1 MTMCGRILNE
11 QEKEINGTEI
21 NSFPFIDFVALQ
33 SHVHSLSYFSPFCG
47 LLMGSPVNT
56 RAPQRQEG
64 PGLLPREGAN
74 CSPGEWVCWPQ
85 ACHPAFARGRRR
97 VCGTTGSCTS
107 PDFAAAATLP
117 HYLLP
122 SPRPA
127 CFCPSPQAP
136 GGPGA
141 LLPALTWSSLYS
153 LATLPLLH
161 VGSLH
166 KAYSGSFKF
175 FSFLL
180 TSRSI
185 VFLGDLGK
193 SRPC

>member
-1 MTMCGRILNE
+1 MILL
-11 QEKEINGTEI
+11 
-21 NSFPFIDFVALQ
+21 PFRVTSTHSVTFHPFVG
-33 SHVHSLSYFSPFCG
+33 SSWGVLSTRGHLGDRRGQDFSPG
-47 LLMGSPVNT
+47 K
-56 RAPQRQEG
+56 
-64 PGLLPREGAN
+64 
-74 CSPGEWVCWPQ
+74 WVCWPQ
-85 ACHPAFARGRRR
+85 ACHPAFARGRKR

-127 CFCPSPQAP
+127 CFCPSPQAL